1 MREMAFYK
9 SLALGLP
16 TGLAAHLWADCSLLC
31 RVLQPTA
38 AAVRDAWGPDS
49 PGSGEWAIKTSFVW
63 EQKASIKALSSAFDL
78 VEKGGGGENP
88 APFWASLFAGQS
100 TGGGLTVRRSSSGLS
115 LMKSLVSV
123 SEAALWTHC
132 RSQLFC
138 RSESP

>member
-78 VEKGGGGENP
+78 DEKGGKEGRTQP
-88 APFWASLFAGQS
+88 P
-100 TGGGLTVRRSSSGLS
+100 SGHLS
-115 LMKSLVSV
+115 LQ
-123 SEAALWTHC
+123 AN
-132 RSQLFC
+132 QLAGA
-138 RSESP
+138 